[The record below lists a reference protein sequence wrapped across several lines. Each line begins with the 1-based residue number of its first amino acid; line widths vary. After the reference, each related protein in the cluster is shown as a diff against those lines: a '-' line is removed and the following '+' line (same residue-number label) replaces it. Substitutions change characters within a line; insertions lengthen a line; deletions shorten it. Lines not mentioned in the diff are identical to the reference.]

1 MKKLNNVYKQQYKR
15 VLRRYCE
22 RYIGK
27 YDSGENPYLEFCH
40 IRTIVKKLDGQ
51 WAEKKLN

>member
-1 MKKLNNVYKQQYKR
+1 MKKLSNVHKQRYKQS
-15 VLRRYCE
+15 LRRWCE
-22 RYIGK
+22 SYMTK